1 MDENSNGTSRIG
13 NWFRGLRAEFQ
24 KIVWPDRATLGR
36 QTVAVILVTVILAII
51 IAVLDFGIQHGID
64 FLVTL

>member
-1 MDENSNGTSRIG
+1 MNDNNNETSKIG
-13 NWFRGLRAEFQ
+13 NWFKGLQSEFR
-24 KIVWPDRATLGR
+24 KIVWLDRVSVGKQTL
-36 QTVAVILVTVILAII
+36 AVIIICVILGVI